1 MIASQPESLLSRADP
16 PAGWSRANS
25 SRANSSR
32 VCVGQNRILIRP
44 TIFLSLFLTMLATAG
59 HEGIAYAQP
68 SKPGSEVRPAEAAP
82 PKPAPYDD
90 KLARLSEIL
99 GAVQYLRTLC
109 PSSGPEDWRRS
120 MSDLLAADTANEP
133 ERRQRMTA
141 AFNRGYR
148 SFAAIHTS
156 CTRAAIMAEENYRN
170 EGATLAQEIASRF
183 GN

>member
-1 MIASQPESLLSRADP
+1 M
-16 PAGWSRANS
+16 
-25 SRANSSR
+25 
-32 VCVGQNRILIRP
+32 IRP

-59 HEGIAYAQP
+59 QQGVAYAQP
-68 SKPGSEVRPAEAAP
+68 SKSVSEARPADAAP

-109 PSSGPEDWRRS
+109 PSSGPEDWRKS
-120 MSDLLAADTANEP
+120 MSDLLAADTASEP

>member
-1 MIASQPESLLSRADP
+1 
-16 PAGWSRANS
+16 
-25 SRANSSR
+25 
-32 VCVGQNRILIRP
+32 VGQNKILIRP
-44 TIFLSLFLTMLATAG
+44 TIFLSFFLTILAPAG
-59 HEGIAYAQP
+59 QDGVAHAQP
-68 SKPGSEVRPAEAAP
+68 SKAASSEVRPPEVQP

-90 KLARLSEIL
+90 RLARLSEIL

-109 PSSGPEDWRRS
+109 PSSGPEDWRKS

-148 SFAAIHTS
+148 SFAAIHSS
-156 CTRAAIMAEENYRN
+156 CTRAAVMAEEGYRN

>member
-1 MIASQPESLLSRADP
+1 M
-16 PAGWSRANS
+16 
-25 SRANSSR
+25 
-32 VCVGQNRILIRP
+32 IRP
-44 TIFLSLFLTMLATAG
+44 TIFLSLFLTMLAISG
-59 HEGIAYAQP
+59 QEGVAYAQP
-68 SKPGSEVRPAEAAP
+68 SKSVSEARPAEAAP

-109 PSSGPEDWRRS
+109 PSSGPEDWRKS
-120 MSDLLAADTANEP
+120 MSALLAADTASEP

>member
-1 MIASQPESLLSRADP
+1 M
-16 PAGWSRANS
+16 
-25 SRANSSR
+25 
-32 VCVGQNRILIRP
+32 RP
-44 TIFLSLFLTMLATAG
+44 TIILSLLLAMSVSAIP
-59 HEGIAYAQP
+59 EGVVNAQP
-68 SKPGSEVRPAEAAP
+68 SKAVSGQAAPAEPAP

-109 PSSGPEDWRRS
+109 PSSGTEDWRRS
-120 MSDLLAADTANEP
+120 MSDLLDADTASEP
-133 ERRQRMTA
+133 GRRQRMTA

-156 CTRAAIMAEENYRN
+156 CTRAAVMAEENYRN

>member
-1 MIASQPESLLSRADP
+1 M
-16 PAGWSRANS
+16 
-25 SRANSSR
+25 
-32 VCVGQNRILIRP
+32 GQTIILMRP
-44 TIFLSLFLTMLATAG
+44 TIFLSLLLTMLTMAG
-59 HEGIAYAQP
+59 QVGVAYAQP
-68 SKPGSEVRPAEAAP
+68 SNAISKEARPPEAQP

-90 KLARLSEIL
+90 RLARLSEIL

-156 CTRAAIMAEENYRN
+156 CTRAAVMAEENYRN

>member
-1 MIASQPESLLSRADP
+1 MIASQPESLLSRTDP
-16 PAGWSRANS
+16 PAGW

-44 TIFLSLFLTMLATAG
+44 TIFLSLFLTMLAISG
-59 HEGIAYAQP
+59 QEGIAFAQP
-68 SKPGSEVRPAEAAP
+68 SKPASEARPAEAIP

>member
-1 MIASQPESLLSRADP
+1 M
-16 PAGWSRANS
+16 
-25 SRANSSR
+25 
-32 VCVGQNRILIRP
+32 GQNRILMRQ
-44 TIFLSLFLTMLATAG
+44 TIFLSLLLTMLAVAG
-59 HEGIAYAQP
+59 LEGVAYAQP
-68 SKPGSEVRPAEAAP
+68 SNAVSKEARPPEAQP

-90 KLARLSEIL
+90 RLARLSEIL

-133 ERRQRMTA
+133 ERRRRMTA

-156 CTRAAIMAEENYRN
+156 CTRAAVMAEESYRN

>member
-1 MIASQPESLLSRADP
+1 M
-16 PAGWSRANS
+16 
-25 SRANSSR
+25 
-32 VCVGQNRILIRP
+32 
-44 TIFLSLFLTMLATAG
+44 T
-59 HEGIAYAQP
+59 
-68 SKPGSEVRPAEAAP
+68 P

>member
-1 MIASQPESLLSRADP
+1 MT
-16 PAGWSRANS
+16 
-25 SRANSSR
+25 
-32 VCVGQNRILIRP
+32 RP
-44 TIFLSLFLTMLATAG
+44 TIFLSLFLAMLAISG
-59 HEGIAYAQP
+59 QEGIAYAQP
-68 SKPGSEVRPAEAAP
+68 SKSVSTARPAEATP

-109 PSSGPEDWRRS
+109 PSSGPEDWRKS
-120 MSDLLAADTANEP
+120 MSDLLAADTASEP

>member
-1 MIASQPESLLSRADP
+1 MIASRPESLLSTVHP
-16 PAGWSRANS
+16 PAGC
-25 SRANSSR
+25 SR
-32 VCVGQNRILIRP
+32 VCVGLNRILIRP
-44 TIFLSLFLTMLATAG
+44 TIFLSLFLIMLVPAG
-59 HEGIAYAQP
+59 QDGIAYAQP
-68 SKPGSEVRPAEAAP
+68 SKAASKEARPPEAQP

-90 KLARLSEIL
+90 RLARLSEIL

-109 PSSGPEDWRRS
+109 PSSGPEDWRKS
-120 MSDLLAADTANEP
+120 MSDLLAADTANEA

-156 CTRAAIMAEENYRN
+156 CTRAAVMAEESYRN

>member
-1 MIASQPESLLSRADP
+1 M
-16 PAGWSRANS
+16 
-25 SRANSSR
+25 
-32 VCVGQNRILIRP
+32 GQTIILMRP
-44 TIFLSLFLTMLATAG
+44 TIFLSLLLTMLTMVG
-59 HEGIAYAQP
+59 QVGVAYAQP
-68 SKPGSEVRPAEAAP
+68 SNAISKEARPPEAQP

-90 KLARLSEIL
+90 RLARLSEIL

-156 CTRAAIMAEENYRN
+156 CTRAAVMAEESYRN